1 MVLQVFALQT
11 ILVAVD
17 WNYWILE
24 FWPHLEQHSNTLCL
38 LQTKFHPQPLAKSCR
53 GSSCHR
59 RELRTILAGAV
70 QNIFA
75 VNHSS
80 LKCSSYQEKTWEWMD
95 FEIHINE
102 KVREIL
108 KNIHILM
115 KKLLISHFT
124 FFFSSISFLSQTW
137 KPGVKKKKSQWFF
150 IPFNLQFIYAIPWP
164 WLVLLS
170 NELIS
175 FQFTVVLSEYL
186 PKFFTFFFF
195 LRHHPVQ
202 TQPNSVSLML
212 CDGIQGLH
220 RGRQICKIPTQNVR

>member
-137 KPGVKKKKSQWFF
+137 KPGVKKK
-150 IPFNLQFIYAIPWP
+150 NLSDFSYHSIF
-164 WLVLLS
+164 S
-170 NELIS
+170 S
-175 FQFTVVLSEYL
+175 FMQSLDHGL
-186 PKFFTFFFF
+186 FFFQMSSYHF
-195 LRHHPVQ
+195 SSQLF
-202 TQPNSVSLML
+202 
-212 CDGIQGLH
+212 
-220 RGRQICKIPTQNVR
+220 